1 MKRILATILF
11 LLLVLS
17 PLCSDSYAE
26 MKYTDP
32 ETGVSFT
39 IPDGW
44 NQRPFMKE
52 REFLKIQFATE
63 DGAIFQFGFIDFYA
77 VMYEMLAAEERE
89 TLKRT
94 EFSNDSLT
102 AEIVGSIIDQPT
114 SSISVAQYSNYEYFS
129 FLNTGEH
136 TFMRMDNGYIFI
148 FQYGILEIDNAISQQ
163 RKNECAA
170 IMNSVTYPEIKTE
183 ETPAQANPTLTDN
196 TALQTEKRYIDYETG
211 VSFTIPEGWEQQPL
225 SEDYKTIKAQFV
237 AGNDARFSYGFTDLY
252 ATMPEYAKASI
263 TRAEITND
271 FFTTDDIGALM
282 NLSPNIIMRGQYSGL
297 DYYYANLIS
306 EEGKGTGK
314 VLLRIENGY
323 MYSYTYTVYN
333 TSVSFAERTKECE
346 AIMNSISYSGIVSQ
360 AVSGISALAEGEDTY
375 VGLWQITGQQD
386 GDTYTAYADMG
397 VTAYLDFMPN
407 GAIYAVM
414 TDGEDQMADYMAYK
428 VTGENTLD
436 IYEGDDPLP
445 SVYDPATGIISVT
458 DPDGG
463 LVSYVERV
471 TADPLPDIRALVDN
485 SQEEQTYYG
494 YKMTQGDQT
503 IDMLQMLPA
512 MGLDPRDFYLEL
524 EPDGTGYLQFG
535 DEETSSEIT
544 WTETEMTADG
554 ESVPYTR
561 EGDHIVISIEGSYTL
576 ELAPEGEV
584 EALMAMM
591 GVEIQEEGDDTV
603 DVDLDAVAGE
613 WKLAKA
619 SAMGQELTV
628 EQIQAQGL
636 DLAFRFNADG
646 SAVMISKGEETDGIN
661 WREEDGG
668 LVLYVGTYDM
678 FTFTYDGEYLILSV
692 GAKLYFEKVS

>member
-1 MKRILATILF
+1 MKRLLTLTMA
-11 LLLVLS
+11 LLLALT
-17 PLCSDSYAE
+17 L
-26 MKYTDP
+26 
-32 ETGVSFT
+32 VSVSIT
-39 IPDGW
+39 SA
-44 NQRPFMKE
+44 R
-52 REFLKIQFATE
+52 
-63 DGAIFQFGFIDFYA
+63 
-77 VMYEMLAAEERE
+77 AEE
-89 TLKRT
+89 
-94 EFSNDSLT
+94 D
-102 AEIVGSIIDQPT
+102 P
-114 SSISVAQYSNYEYFS
+114 
-129 FLNTGEH
+129 
-136 TFMRMDNGYIFI
+136 
-148 FQYGILEIDNAISQQ
+148 
-163 RKNECAA
+163 
-170 IMNSVTYPEIKTE
+170 
-183 ETPAQANPTLTDN
+183 
-196 TALQTEKRYIDYETG
+196 
-211 VSFTIPEGWEQQPL
+211 
-225 SEDYKTIKAQFV
+225 
-237 AGNDARFSYGFTDLY
+237 
-252 ATMPEYAKASI
+252 
-263 TRAEITND
+263 
-271 FFTTDDIGALM
+271 
-282 NLSPNIIMRGQYSGL
+282 
-297 DYYYANLIS
+297 
-306 EEGKGTGK
+306 
-314 VLLRIENGY
+314 
-323 MYSYTYTVYN
+323 
-333 TSVSFAERTKECE
+333 
-346 AIMNSISYSGIVSQ
+346 
-360 AVSGISALAEGEDTY
+360 Y

-445 SVYDPATGIISVT
+445 SVYDPATGVISVT